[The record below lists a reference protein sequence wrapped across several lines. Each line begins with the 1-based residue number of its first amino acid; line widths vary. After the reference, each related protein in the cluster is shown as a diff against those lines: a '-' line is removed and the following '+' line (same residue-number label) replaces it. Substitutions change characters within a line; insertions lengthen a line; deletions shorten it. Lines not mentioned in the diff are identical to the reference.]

1 MATKKAI
8 QLAEKVIAAAS
19 AKGIHIVTAESCTG
33 GLIAG
38 CLTDIA
44 GSSSVVEGGL
54 VTYSNEAKQ
63 MLLSVSPATL
73 SAHGAVSRETARAMA
88 TGALT
93 AFQGR
98 AQLSVAVTGI
108 AGPGGGTPDK
118 PVGLVWFGVV
128 APDGVT
134 VEKRIFPKGS
144 RQFVRERTVE
154 TALGLLLLAL
164 GRI

>member
-1 MATKKAI
+1 MATAKAMR
-8 QLAEKVIAAAS
+8 LAQKVIATAS
-19 AKGIHIVTAESCTG
+19 AKGVHLVTAESCTG

-38 CLTDIA
+38 CLTEIA

-63 MLLSVSPATL
+63 MLLGVSPATL
-73 SAHGAVSRETARAMA
+73 TAHGAVSGQTAREMA
-88 TGALT
+88 AGALT
-93 AFQGR
+93 AFTGR

-108 AGPGGGTPDK
+108 AGPGGGSPDK
-118 PVGLVWFGVV
+118 PVGLVWFGVA

-134 VEKRIFPKGS
+134 VEKRVFPKGS

-164 GRI
+164 GRV